1 MARSIMRRL
10 LPLVRPL
17 SSVLASVLASVLLL
31 ALGTPTRSA
40 RAQESPSVLLTLLS
54 QTSWNCPTATEDLP
68 PGETTWSCP
77 AGRELVARFRAQ
89 NLGTTPLDE
98 LAIGVTLYSRVL
110 SRSAYEASLTS
121 DPSIVIDGDTLPR
134 EGAIVPGSPRDF
146 EVSLTLGPG
155 IDPDHSGLYPLKIDL
170 RSGIESVAALRTP
183 AIFLVREPEIPL
195 GLSWTFVLSHPITF
209 APDGTFTD
217 PSLELA
223 LGPGG
228 RLNDEIRSLLELA
241 ADPTEPQVD
250 VAIAPVLLTQLGRM
264 VDGYQVAE
272 QGGDRQVPP
281 GEGGSALAE
290 RALDDLGTV
299 VAAPNV
305 EVTALPFSGP
315 EIPSL
320 YGGGLGR
327 DVAVQLQHGRDV
339 TSALVGDQI
348 PETILRPPGA
358 ALDDT
363 TLRGLA
369 ADGIRT
375 LIVDPSTV
383 DLPEQP
389 LGFAGPPT
397 MTLGDGSLAAIVPEP
412 ASDALLGSVVQED
425 PVRAAQVLLG
435 ELATI
440 WQEQPGEPRGVAL
453 VFGEDAPLPGPFF
466 PPIVRGVATAP
477 WLAPSSVGGFVA
489 TFPPTDVSILTSPSF
504 RRFPT
509 SYVAALKQARRRI
522 ETLAS
527 MLPLNSLEPDRLETM
542 LLLAE
547 AGQFLTSTTEGLA
560 FIDAARQ
567 SVRATVDDLL
577 LETVDSVTL
586 TSDSGGI
593 PVTVSNDGP
602 HSLKFSVQL
611 VSTRIREEPAT
622 PVELAP
628 GETETL
634 RLQASVRSTGRFEV
648 HVLMVSPSGRPIRD
662 ETLVVRSTAYNR
674 IALLITIG
682 AALVLLLL
690 WARRFVPG
698 RTRPERN

>member
-1 MARSIMRRL
+1 MARPIMRRL
-10 LPLVRPL
+10 SALVRAL
-17 SSVLASVLASVLLL
+17 SSVFAFVLLF
-31 ALGTPTRSA
+31 ALGSPAPSA
-40 RAQESPSVLLTLLS
+40 TAQESPSVLLTLLS
-54 QTSWNCPTATEDLP
+54 QPSWNCPTATADLAP
-68 PGETTWSCP
+68 EQTTWSCP
-77 AGRELVARFRAQ
+77 SGRELVVRFRAQ

-110 SRSAYEASLTS
+110 TRSAYEASLAS
-121 DPSIVIDGDTLPR
+121 DPSIVIDGGTLPR
-134 EGAIVPGSPRDF
+134 EGQIAPGQTRDF

-155 IDPDHSGLYPLKIDL
+155 IDTDHSGVYPLKVDL
-170 RSGIESVAALRTP
+170 RSGIGSLAALRTP
-183 AIFLVREPEIPL
+183 VIYLVREPEIPL

-209 APDGTFTD
+209 APDGTFSD
-217 PSLELA
+217 PSLEVS

-228 RLNDEIRSLLELA
+228 RLNGEIRSLLEVA
-241 ADPTEPQVD
+241 ADPTAPQVD

-264 VDGYQVAE
+264 VDGYRVAE
-272 QGGDRQVPP
+272 EGGDRQVAP
-281 GEGGSALAE
+281 GEGGSALAKQ
-290 RALDDLGTV
+290 ALDDIRTV

-305 EVTALPFSGP
+305 EVTALPFSAP

-327 DVAVQLQHGRDV
+327 DVVVQLQHGRDV
-339 TSALVGDQI
+339 TSTLVGAQI

-369 ADGIRT
+369 GDGIRT
-375 LIVDPSTV
+375 LIVDPTTV
-383 DLPEQP
+383 ELPEQP

-397 MTLGDGSLAAIVPEP
+397 TTLGEGSLAAVVPEP
-412 ASDALLGSVVQED
+412 ASDALLGSVVGED
-425 PVRAAQVLLG
+425 PVRAAQVLFG

-440 WQEQPGEPRGVAL
+440 WQEQPGETRGVAM

-466 PPIVRGVATAP
+466 PPMVRGVATAP
-477 WLAPSSVGGFVA
+477 WLAPTAVGGFVA
-489 TFPPTDVSILTSPSF
+489 TFPPTGRSILVSPSF
-504 RRFPT
+504 RRFPIA
-509 SYVAALKQARRRI
+509 YVASLKQARRRI
-522 ETLAS
+522 DTLAS
-527 MLPLNSLEPDRLETM
+527 MLPDDSLEPERLETM

-547 AGQFLTSTTEGLA
+547 ARQYLTSTPEGLA

-567 SVRATVDDLL
+567 SVRATVDDLA

-586 TSDSGGI
+586 SSDSGGI

-634 RLQASVRSTGRFEV
+634 RLRASLRSTGRFPV
-648 HVLMVSPSGRPIRD
+648 HVLMVSPSGRMIG
-662 ETLVVRSTAYNR
+662 EATLVVRSTAYNR

-682 AALVLLLL
+682 AALVLLLV

-698 RTRPERN
+698 RPKPERT

>member
-1 MARSIMRRL
+1 MARPIMRRL
-10 LPLVRPL
+10 PPLVRPL
-17 SSVLASVLASVLLL
+17 TSTLVFVLPVVL
-31 ALGTPTRSA
+31 GWSA
-40 RAQESPSVLLTLLS
+40 RPAIAQESPAVLLTLLS
-54 QTSWNCPTATEDLP
+54 QTSWNCPTATEDA
-68 PGETTWSCP
+68 PGPSTWSCP
-77 AGRELVARFRAQ
+77 AGRDLVVRFRAQ

-110 SRSAYEASLTS
+110 SRTEYEGSLES
-121 DPSIVIDGDTLPR
+121 DPPIVIDGGTFPR
-134 EGAIVPGSPRDF
+134 ERAIPAGSTRDF
-146 EVSLTLGPG
+146 EVALTLAGG
-155 IDPDHSGLYPLKIDL
+155 IDPDQSGVYPLKVDL
-170 RSGIESVAALRTP
+170 RSGVESVAALRTP
-183 AIFLVREPEIPL
+183 VIFIVREPEIPL
-195 GLSWTFVLSHPITF
+195 GLSWTIVLSHPITF
-209 APDGTFTD
+209 APDGTFDD

-228 RLNDEIRSLLELA
+228 RLNGEIRSLLELA
-241 ADPTEPQVD
+241 AAPSAPAVD

-264 VDGYQVAE
+264 ADGYEVAD
-272 QGGDRQVPP
+272 GGEVRQVPP
-281 GEGGSALAE
+281 AEGGAALA
-290 RALDDLGTV
+290 RQALGDLRTIA
-299 VAAPNV
+299 AAPNI
-305 EVTALPFSGP
+305 EVTALPFSAP

-327 DVAVQLQHGRDV
+327 DVGVQLQHGRDV
-339 TSALVGDQI
+339 ASTLIGAEI

-358 ALDDT
+358 ALDHP
-363 TLRGLA
+363 TLRALA

-375 LIVDPSTV
+375 LIVGPTTV

-397 MTLGDGSLAAIVPEP
+397 TSLGDGALAAVVPEP
-412 ASDALLGSVVQED
+412 ASDALLGSVIEQD

-477 WLAPSSVGGFVA
+477 WLAPSVVGGFVA
-489 TFPPTDVSILTSPSF
+489 TFPPTDESVLASPSF

-509 SYVAALKQARRRI
+509 SYVASLKQARRRI
-522 ETLAS
+522 ETLRS
-527 MLPLNSLEPDRLETM
+527 MLPDSSLEPARLETM

-547 AGQFLTSTTEGLA
+547 ARQYLTSPTEGLE
-560 FIDAARQ
+560 FIDAARR
-567 SVRATVDDLL
+567 SVRAAVDDLA

-593 PVTVSNDGP
+593 PVTVSNEGP
-602 HSLKFSVQL
+602 HSLEFSVQL
-611 VSTRIREEPAT
+611 VSTRLREVPAT

-628 GETETL
+628 GESETL
-634 RLQASVRSTGRFEV
+634 RLSASLRSTGRFEV
-648 HVLMVSPSGRPIRD
+648 HVLMVSPSGRLIG
-662 ETLVVRSTAYNR
+662 EESLVVRSTAYNG

-682 AALVLLLL
+682 AALVLLLV

-698 RTRPERN
+698 RARPQRT

>member
-1 MARSIMRRL
+1 M
-10 LPLVRPL
+10 
-17 SSVLASVLASVLLL
+17 
-31 ALGTPTRSA
+31 
-40 RAQESPSVLLTLLS
+40 
-54 QTSWNCPTATEDLP
+54 
-68 PGETTWSCP
+68 
-77 AGRELVARFRAQ
+77 RFRAQ

-110 SRSAYEASLTS
+110 TRSAYEASLAS
-121 DPSIVIDGDTLPR
+121 DPSIVIDGAPCRGTARSRPAR
-134 EGAIVPGSPRDF
+134 RGTSR
-146 EVSLTLGPG
+146 SRLTLGPG
-155 IDPDHSGLYPLKIDL
+155 IDTDHSGVYPLKIDL
-170 RSGIESVAALRTP
+170 RSGIDSVAALRTP

-209 APDGTFTD
+209 APDGTFSD

-228 RLNDEIRSLLELA
+228 RLNGEIRALLELA
-241 ADPTEPQVD
+241 ASPAASQVD

-264 VDGYQVAE
+264 VDGYRVAE
-272 QGGDRQVPP
+272 EGGDRQVPP
-281 GEGGSALAE
+281 GEGGSALAKQ
-290 RALDDLGTV
+290 ALDDLRTI

-305 EVTALPFSGP
+305 EVTALPFSSP

-327 DVAVQLQHGRDV
+327 DVVVQVQRGRDV
-339 TSALVGDQI
+339 TSTLVGAQI

-369 ADGIRT
+369 GDGIRT
-375 LIVDPSTV
+375 LIVDPTTV
-383 DLPEQP
+383 ELPEQP

-397 MTLGDGSLAAIVPEP
+397 TALGEGSLAAVVPEP
-412 ASDALLGSVVQED
+412 ASDALLGSVIDED

-440 WQEQPGEPRGVAL
+440 WQEQPGETRGVAM

-466 PPIVRGVATAP
+466 PPMVRGVATAP
-477 WLAPSSVGGFVA
+477 WLAPSAVGGFVA
-489 TFPPTDVSILTSPSF
+489 AFPPTGGSILASPSF
-504 RRFPT
+504 RRFPI
-509 SYVAALKQARRRI
+509 SYVASLKQARRRI
-522 ETLAS
+522 DTLAS
-527 MLPLNSLEPDRLETM
+527 MLPDDSLEPERLETM

-547 AGQFLTSTTEGLA
+547 ARQYLTSTTEGLA

-567 SVRATVDDLL
+567 SVRATVDDLA

-586 TSDSGGI
+586 TSDSDGI

-634 RLQASVRSTGRFEV
+634 RLQASLRSTGRFQV
-648 HVLMVSPSGRPIRD
+648 VVLMVSPSGRPIGEAR
-662 ETLVVRSTAYNR
+662 LVVRSTAYNR
-674 IALLITIG
+674 IALVITIG

-698 RTRPERN
+698 RPRPERT

>member
-1 MARSIMRRL
+1 M
-10 LPLVRPL
+10 
-17 SSVLASVLASVLLL
+17 
-31 ALGTPTRSA
+31 
-40 RAQESPSVLLTLLS
+40 
-54 QTSWNCPTATEDLP
+54 
-68 PGETTWSCP
+68 
-77 AGRELVARFRAQ
+77 
-89 NLGTTPLDE
+89 
-98 LAIGVTLYSRVL
+98 
-110 SRSAYEASLTS
+110 
-121 DPSIVIDGDTLPR
+121 
-134 EGAIVPGSPRDF
+134 
-146 EVSLTLGPG
+146 
-155 IDPDHSGLYPLKIDL
+155 YPLKVDL

-183 AIFLVREPEIPL
+183 VIYLVREPEIPL

-209 APDGTFTD
+209 APDGTFSD

-228 RLNDEIRSLLELA
+228 RLNGEIRSLLELV
-241 ADPTEPQVD
+241 ADPTAPQVD

-264 VDGYQVAE
+264 VDGYRVAE
-272 QGGDRQVPP
+272 EGGDRQVAP
-281 GEGGSALAE
+281 GEGGSALAKQ
-290 RALDDLGTV
+290 ALDDIRTV

-305 EVTALPFSGP
+305 EVTALPFSAP

-327 DVAVQLQHGRDV
+327 DVVVQLQHGRDV
-339 TSALVGDQI
+339 TSTLVGAQI

-369 ADGIRT
+369 GDGIRT
-375 LIVDPSTV
+375 LIVDPTTV
-383 DLPEQP
+383 ELPEQP

-397 MTLGDGSLAAIVPEP
+397 TALGEGSLAAVVPEP
-412 ASDALLGSVVQED
+412 ASDALLGSVVGED

-440 WQEQPGEPRGVAL
+440 WQEQPGETRGVAM

-466 PPIVRGVATAP
+466 PPMARGVATAP
-477 WLAPSSVGGFVA
+477 WLAPSAVGGFVA
-489 TFPPTDVSILTSPSF
+489 TFPPTDGSILASPSF

-509 SYVAALKQARRRI
+509 TYVASLKQARRRI
-522 ETLAS
+522 DTLAS
-527 MLPLNSLEPDRLETM
+527 MLPDDSLEPDRLETM

-547 AGQFLTSTTEGLA
+547 ARQYLTSTTEGLA

-567 SVRATVDDLL
+567 SVRATVDDLA

-611 VSTRIREEPAT
+611 VSTRIREAPAT

-634 RLQASVRSTGRFEV
+634 RLQASLRSTGRFQ
-648 HVLMVSPSGRPIRD
+648 
-662 ETLVVRSTAYNR
+662 VRGADGLAERTADR
-674 IALLITIG
+674 RGDARG
-682 AALVLLLL
+682 AFDGVQPHRAADHDRRC
-690 WARRFVPG
+690 ARAPPAVGATVRAGPAAAG
-698 RTRPERN
+698 EDLTTGCRTT

>member
-1 MARSIMRRL
+1 MTRSIMRRL

-17 SSVLASVLASVLLL
+17 SSVVASVLLF
-31 ALGTPTRSA
+31 ALGTPTPSA
-40 RAQESPSVLLTLLS
+40 IAQESPSVLLTLVS
-54 QTSWNCPTATEDLP
+54 QTSWNCPTATADLA
-68 PGETTWSCP
+68 PGQTTWSCP
-77 AGRELVARFRAQ
+77 AGPELVVRFRAQ
-89 NLGTTPLDE
+89 NLATTPLDE

-121 DPSIVIDGDTLPR
+121 DPSIVIDGGTLSR
-134 EGAIVPGSPRDF
+134 EGPIAPGATRDF
-146 EVSLTLGPG
+146 EVPLTLGPG
-155 IDPDHSGLYPLKIDL
+155 IDPDQSGVYPLKIDL
-170 RSGIESVAALRTP
+170 RSGIESVAELRTP
-183 AIFLVREPEIPL
+183 VIYLVREPEIPL

-228 RLNDEIRSLLELA
+228 RLNGEIRSLLELA
-241 ADPTEPQVD
+241 ADPAAPPAD

-272 QGGDRQVPP
+272 EGRDRQVPP
-281 GEGGSALAE
+281 GEGGSALAKQ
-290 RALDDLGTV
+290 ALDDLRTI

-305 EVTALPFSGP
+305 EVTALPFSAP

-327 DVAVQLQHGRDV
+327 DVVVQLQHGRDV
-339 TSALVGDQI
+339 TSTLVGAQI

-369 ADGIRT
+369 GDGIRT
-375 LIVDPSTV
+375 LIVGPSTV

-397 MTLGDGSLAAIVPEP
+397 TALGDGSLAAVVPEP
-412 ASDALLGSVVQED
+412 ASDALLGSVIDED

-440 WQEQPGEPRGVAL
+440 WQEQPGETRGAAL
-453 VFGEDAPLPGPFF
+453 VFGEDATLPGPFF
-466 PPIVRGVATAP
+466 PPIARGVATAP
-477 WLAPSSVGGFVA
+477 WLAPAAVSGFVA
-489 TFPPTDVSILTSPSF
+489 TFPPTDASILASPSF

-509 SYVAALKQARRRI
+509 TYVASLKQARRRI
-522 ETLAS
+522 DTLAS
-527 MLPLNSLEPDRLETM
+527 MLPDDSLEPDRLETM

-547 AGQFLTSTTEGLA
+547 ARQFLTATSEGLA

-593 PVTVSNDGP
+593 PVTVSNEGP
-602 HSLKFSVQL
+602 HSLEFSVQL

-622 PVELAP
+622 LVELAP

-634 RLQASVRSTGRFEV
+634 RLQASLRSTGRFPV
-648 HVLMVSPSGRPIRD
+648 RVLMVSPSGRMIG
-662 ETLVVRSTAYNR
+662 ETTLVVRSTAYNR

-698 RTRPERN
+698 RPKPEGA

>member
-1 MARSIMRRL
+1 MARPIMRRL

-17 SSVLASVLASVLLL
+17 SSVLALLL
-31 ALGTPTRSA
+31 LFALGAPTRSA
-40 RAQESPSVLLTLLS
+40 RAQESPSVVLTLLS
-54 QTSWNCPTATEDLP
+54 QTSWNCPTATEDLA

-89 NLGTTPLDE
+89 NLGTTPLDQV
-98 LAIGVTLYSRVL
+98 AIGVTLYSRVL
-110 SRSAYEASLTS
+110 SRSAYEASLAS
-121 DPSIVIDGDTLPR
+121 DPSIVIDGGTLPR
-134 EGAIVPGSPRDF
+134 EGAIAPGSTRDF

-170 RSGIESVAALRTP
+170 RSGIESLAALRTP

-195 GLSWTFVLSHPITF
+195 GLSWTFVLSTPITF

-228 RLNDEIRSLLELA
+228 RLNGEIRSLLELA
-241 ADPTEPQVD
+241 ADPAGPPVD

-264 VDGYQVAE
+264 VDGYEVGE
-272 QGGDRQVPP
+272 GDEVRQVRA
-281 GEGGSALAE
+281 GEGGSALAKQ
-290 RALDDLGTV
+290 ALEDLRTIA
-299 VAAPNV
+299 AAPNV
-305 EVTALPFSGP
+305 EVTALPFSAP

-327 DVAVQLQHGRDV
+327 DVVVQLQHGRDV
-339 TSALVGDQI
+339 TSALIGAQI

-375 LIVDPSTV
+375 LIVGPSTV

-397 MTLGDGSLAAIVPEP
+397 TTLGDGSLAAVVPEP
-412 ASDALLGSVVQED
+412 ASDALLGSVVEED

-440 WQEQPGEPRGVAL
+440 WQEQPGETRGVAL
-453 VFGEDAPLPGPFF
+453 VFGEDAPLPGQFF
-466 PPIVRGVATAP
+466 PPIARSIATAP
-477 WLAPSSVGGFVA
+477 WLAPTVAGGFVA
-489 TFPPTDVSILTSPSF
+489 AFPPADASVLVSPSF
-504 RRFPT
+504 RRFPI
-509 SYVAALKQARRRI
+509 SYVASLKEARRRI
-522 ETLAS
+522 ETLRS
-527 MLPLNSLEPDRLETM
+527 MLPDRSLEPARLETM

-547 AGQFLTSTTEGLA
+547 ARQYLTSTTEGLA

-593 PVTVSNDGP
+593 PVTVSNEGQ
-602 HSLKFSVQL
+602 HSLQFFVRL

-622 PVELAP
+622 HVELAP

-634 RLQASVRSTGRFEV
+634 RLQASLRSTGRFEV
-648 HVLMVSPSGRPIRD
+648 HVLMVSPSGRRIRD
-662 ETLVVRSTAYNR
+662 ETFVVRSTAYNR

-698 RTRPERN
+698 RTRPGRT